1 MSLSDN
7 PSSPTEADNS
17 NGSVPTENS
26 DGQEDPGK
34 MFIGGLSWQTSAE
47 TLGEYFGQFGQ
58 VTECVVMR
66 DPNTKKA
73 RGFGFIRFADTSSV
87 EKVLRQPSHEL
98 DGKKIDPK
106 VAFPKRLQPKMVTKT
121 KKIFVGGLSASTTLD
136 DMKNYFSQFGSIE
149 DSMLMFDK
157 STNRHRG
164 FGFVTFDNEDVVE
177 KVVEI
182 HFHEINGKM
191 VECKKAQPKEVMLPV
206 QLAKNRA
213 ANRNLYGLS
222 DHFFGELAN
231 YAATYLP
238 RLSYSPSLYYPAS
251 LYGYFFA
258 SGDKLYTDLGFTAP
272 TLTVPNGR
280 HDLTRSMLNGYAP
293 GYVSPTSPG
302 THRPYPAAAMPS
314 ATSQAMD
321 IYAAAGGTPEL
332 TPYLPTV
339 SPQPLHPLQMK
350 AAPLLTAAAYNGY
363 H

>member
-1 MSLSDN
+1 MIANWMNIVLFPFSKL
-7 PSSPTEADNS
+7 PS
-17 NGSVPTENS
+17 
-26 DGQEDPGK
+26 
-34 MFIGGLSWQTSAE
+34 
-47 TLGEYFGQFGQ
+47 FG
-58 VTECVVMR
+58 
-66 DPNTKKA
+66 
-73 RGFGFIRFADTSSV
+73 DTS
-87 EKVLRQPSHEL
+87 
-98 DGKKIDPK
+98 
-106 VAFPKRLQPKMVTKT
+106 MVTKT

-136 DMKNYFSQFGSIE
+136 DMKSYFSQFGSIE

-206 QLAKNRA
+206 QLAKSRA
-213 ANRNLYGLS
+213 ASRNLYGLS
-222 DHFFGELAN
+222 DHFF
-231 YAATYLP
+231 
-238 RLSYSPSLYYPAS
+238 AS

-258 SGDKLYTDLGFTAP
+258 SGDKLYTDLGFTTP

-332 TPYLPTV
+332 TPYLPT
-339 SPQPLHPLQMK
+339 
-350 AAPLLTAAAYNGY
+350 
-363 H
+363 